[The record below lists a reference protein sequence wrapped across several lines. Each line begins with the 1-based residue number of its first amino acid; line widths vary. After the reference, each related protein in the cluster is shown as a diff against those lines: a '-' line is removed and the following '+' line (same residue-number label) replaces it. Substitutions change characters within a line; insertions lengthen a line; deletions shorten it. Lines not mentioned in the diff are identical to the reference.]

1 MKYIEELYKY
11 LPQNDK
17 INWDLI
23 NNGIL
28 KPFYKHKLKEY
39 HTYTLQHSY
48 DDAHVYAIMV
58 YSS

>member
-28 KPFYKHKLKEY
+28 KPFYKQMEETNQDPRWHK
-39 HTYTLQHSY
+39 
-48 DDAHVYAIMV
+48 
-58 YSS
+58 